1 MSSTAENSRQQRA
14 LAQRNRILDAAQQCF
29 SENGFHGASMANI
42 AETAQMSPGLI
53 YRYFKGKSELIHGIV
68 SRQIELIAEDLE
80 TFKSSAS
87 EAARHIAERFK
98 EVVSSPKR
106 RTTPS
111 RLLEPALIL
120 EIVAESGRDPV
131 IASALDELDTYV
143 DKALSGWLALP
154 QGDGDRGVPPDQ
166 LAARTL
172 ILRSLLDGLKM
183 RQARYPELDEQLL
196 HQALDIAL
204 HDLRRRD

>member
-183 RQARYPELDEQLL
+183 RQARYPEL
-196 HQALDIAL
+196 
-204 HDLRRRD
+204 